1 LRLSLPPIPRVART
15 LSCMFLAVVP
25 VFLVAPLVAFPQIPS
40 AKPPNPSLP
49 PPLPSY
55 SFPARQTLTY
65 SVDWRV
71 FPAGTTTLHL
81 EQQGSVEKV
90 TATADTLGAINLIYR
105 VSDKYQSS
113 FNRMTG
119 CSLGFSK
126 QIQEGRRR
134 VNTDLT
140 FNYAQGTRLLTERNL
155 VKNTSK
161 QQTAPVGP
169 CVTDLLSA
177 IFYPASQSLVPGTS
191 FQVPL
196 GDSLHTVMVS
206 MNVEAKEVVVT
217 PTGTYHTVRV
227 QPTASSG
234 VVKARGNI
242 WIWYTD
248 DARHIPVQMR
258 ARLFWGTITFQLTSM
273 SNK

>member
-1 LRLSLPPIPRVART
+1 MRYLLSFIPRLART
-15 LSCMFLAVVP
+15 PARVLRVAAAVLAGAA
-25 VFLVAPLVAFPQIPS
+25 LLAAAQIPAAKLPS
-40 AKPPNPSLP
+40 APLP
-49 PPLPSY
+49 PPMPSY
-55 SFPARQTLTY
+55 AFPARQTLTY

-81 EQQGSVEKV
+81 EQQGTVEKV

-113 FNRMTG
+113 FNRTTG
-119 CSLGFSK
+119 CSYGFSK

-134 VNTDLT
+134 VDTDLT

-155 VKNTSK
+155 VKNTHK
-161 QQTAPVGP
+161 QETAPVGP

-177 IFYPASQSLVPGTS
+177 IFYPASQSLVPGTK

-196 GDSLHTVMVS
+196 GDSLHTVVVS
-206 MNVEAKEVVVT
+206 MNVEAKEVVQT
-217 PTGTYHTVRV
+217 PTGTYHTIRV
-227 QPTASSG
+227 QPVASSG

-258 ARLFWGTITFQLTSM
+258 ARLFWGTITFRLTAM
-273 SNK
+273 SDK

>member
-1 LRLSLPPIPRVART
+1 MSLAAA
-15 LSCMFLAVVP
+15 LLAV
-25 VFLVAPLVAFPQIPS
+25 AQIPS
-40 AKPPNPSLP
+40 ARLPAPPLP

-65 SVDWRV
+65 TVDWRV

-81 EQQGSVEKV
+81 EQRGGIEKV

-105 VSDKYQSS
+105 VSDKYESS
-113 FNRMTG
+113 FNRVTG
-119 CSLGFSK
+119 CSYGFSK

-134 VNTDLT
+134 VDTDLT
-140 FNYAQGTRLLTERNL
+140 FNYAQGTRLLIDRNL
-155 VKNTSK
+155 VRNTSK

-177 IFYPASQSLVPGTS
+177 IFYPASQSLIPGTS

-196 GDSLHTVMVS
+196 GDSLHTVVVS
-206 MNVEAKEVVVT
+206 MKVEAKEVVET
-217 PTGTYHTVRV
+217 PLGTYQTIRV
-227 QPTASSG
+227 QPAASSG

-258 ARLFWGTITFQLTSM
+258 ARLFWGTITFRLTAM
-273 SNK
+273 SDQ

>member
-1 LRLSLPPIPRVART
+1 MLSRT
-15 LSCMFLAVVP
+15 LRAAAP
-25 VFLVAPLVAFPQIPS
+25 VFLAAPLLAVAQIPS
-40 AKPPNPSLP
+40 TKLSAPPLP

-81 EQQGSVEKV
+81 EQQGAVEKV

-105 VSDKYQSS
+105 VADRFQSS
-113 FNRMTG
+113 FNRATG
-119 CSLGFSK
+119 CSYGFSK
-126 QIQEGRRR
+126 QLQEGRRR

-155 VKNTSK
+155 VKNTNK
-161 QQTAPVGP
+161 QQNAPVGP

-177 IFYPASQSLVPGTS
+177 IFYPASQSLIPGTR
-191 FQVPL
+191 FPVPL
-196 GDSLHTVMVS
+196 GDSLHTVVVS
-206 MNVEAKEVVVT
+206 MNVEAKEIVQT
-217 PTGTYHTVRV
+217 PLGTYHTIRV
-227 QPTASSG
+227 QPAASSG
-234 VVKARGNI
+234 VVRARGNI

-258 ARLFWGTITFQLTSM
+258 ARLFWGTITFRLTSL
-273 SNK
+273 SDK

>member
-1 LRLSLPPIPRVART
+1 MLRACALLLFAAS
-15 LSCMFLAVVP
+15 VP
-25 VFLVAPLVAFPQIPS
+25 GFGQTPTAIPS
-40 AKPPNPSLP
+40 NPPLP
-49 PPLPSY
+49 PPAPTY
-55 SFPARQTLTY
+55 SFPVRQTLTY

-113 FNRMTG
+113 FNRVTG
-119 CSLGFSK
+119 CSYGFSK

-155 VKNTSK
+155 VKNTNK

-177 IFYPASQSLVPGTS
+177 IFYPASQALVPGTR

-196 GDSLHTVMVS
+196 GDSLHTVVVS
-206 MNVEAKEVVVT
+206 MNVEAKEVIQT
-217 PTGTYHTVRV
+217 PMGTYHTVRV

-248 DARHIPVQMR
+248 DARHIPIQMR

-273 SNK
+273 SDK